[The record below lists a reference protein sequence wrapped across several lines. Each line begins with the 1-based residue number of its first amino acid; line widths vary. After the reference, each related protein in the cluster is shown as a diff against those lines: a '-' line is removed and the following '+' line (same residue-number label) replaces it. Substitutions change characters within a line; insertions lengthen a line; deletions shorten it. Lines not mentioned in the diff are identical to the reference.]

1 MAECWLFSKV
11 GELELADKPQVSYD
25 LKRRLSNEQRGKED
39 CLSLT
44 RKNLKRSYFGEYRG

>member
-11 GELELADKPQVSYD
+11 AELELADKPQVSYD